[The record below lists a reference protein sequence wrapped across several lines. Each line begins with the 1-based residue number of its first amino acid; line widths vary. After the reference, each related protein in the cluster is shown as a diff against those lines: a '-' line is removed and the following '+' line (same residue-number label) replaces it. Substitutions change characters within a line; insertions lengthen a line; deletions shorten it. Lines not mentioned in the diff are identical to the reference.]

1 MRLLIIISNPKRA
14 SFRQRVAVHLD
25 SLHANGVDCK
35 VAKLPSGPFTRRKLF
50 QQAADYDCVILHKKA
65 LNYLNAVWL
74 RRYSKKIIYD
84 FDDAIM
90 YDAGNPDKPSL
101 KRQKA
106 FQRTVSLADMV
117 IAGNEYL
124 AEHAMEFNKN
134 VEVLPTGLDTKPYII
149 RNMPEKDNKIRLV
162 WIGSRSTLRYL
173 AEIKPVLEEIGLRFD
188 NVVLRIICDHFF
200 DLHNMPVEK
209 CEWSIKTQIS
219 DLITSDIGLA
229 PLPDN
234 RFTRGKCGFKILQYA
249 AASLPIV
256 TSPVGVNLEYVRDG
270 MTGFQA
276 SSSPE
281 WIDKITKLIKNAE
294 LRKKM
299 GTTGRVNV
307 EKYDI
312 DVIGKNLYK
321 ILDKCVTKESPGIS
335 KQSKSLLI
343 PAKKIPDSY
352 KYKVSICIPTY
363 NRKEYLKE
371 TINSILAQT
380 YKDYEIVVVDDGSTD
395 GTEEMLK
402 ELDIPVTYYWQQ
414 NSGDAAARN
423 KLIELARGKY
433 ISFIDS
439 DDLLMPDAIEKMVK
453 IMEAE
458 NGEVIVYGSYY
469 RIDDNGKIYG
479 RCKRRLYSG
488 IITRHLFETIL
499 VHACGSM
506 FPTRILKESPAFDI
520 SLNICSDYDL
530 WLRLS
535 MKHRFIALP
544 EPTFKRRRHS
554 TNLSKASLENCL
566 IEFQVVNRFYH
577 DNGGKEL
584 IPKNVAAK
592 VLSRKKCRAGRY
604 AVKEGLYDQACKLL
618 GESFQEYPNLKSV
631 IYLARAK
638 IVRRLVSSRSVQN

>member
-1 MRLLIIISNPKRA
+1 MKLLIIISNPKRA
-14 SFRQRVAVHLD
+14 SFRQRVAIHLD
-25 SLHANGVDCK
+25 TLHANGLDCK

-50 QQAADYDCVILHKKA
+50 QRAQDYDCVILHKKA

-74 RRYSKKIIYD
+74 RRYSKKIVYD

-117 IAGNEYL
+117 IAGNDYL
-124 AEHAMEFNKN
+124 AEHAMKFNKN

-149 RNMPEKDNKIRLV
+149 QNMPEKDNKIRLV

-173 AEIKPVLEEIGLRFD
+173 AEIKPVLEEIGSRFD

-200 DLHNMPVEK
+200 DLYEMPVEK
-209 CEWSIKTQIS
+209 CQWSIKTQIS

-229 PLPDN
+229 PLSDN

-249 AASLPIV
+249 AAGLPIV
-256 TSPVGVNLEYVRDG
+256 TSPVGVNSKYVMDG
-270 MTGFQA
+270 ITGFQA
-276 SSSPE
+276 SSPPE
-281 WIDKITKLIKNAE
+281 WIDKITELIKNAE

-299 GTTGRVNV
+299 GTTGRTHV

-312 DVIGKNLYK
+312 DIIGKNLYSM
-321 ILDKCVTKESPGIS
+321 LDKCVEKEIPVTDKQIDDIS
-335 KQSKSLLI
+335 I
-343 PAKKIPDSY
+343 TAKKVSDLY

-371 TINSILAQT
+371 TIDSILAQT
-380 YKDYEIVVVDDGSTD
+380 YKDFEIVVVDDGSTD
-395 GTEEMLK
+395 GTEDMLK
-402 ELDIPVTYYWQQ
+402 GLDVPVTYYWQQ

-423 KLIELARGKY
+423 KLIELAQGKY

-439 DDLLMPDAIEKMVK
+439 DDLLMPDAIERMVK

-469 RIDDNGKIYG
+469 RIDNNGKIYG
-479 RCKRRLYSG
+479 RCKRRLHSG

-506 FPTRILKESPAFDI
+506 FPTRILRESPAFDK

-544 EPTFKRRRHS
+544 DPTFKRRRHS

-566 IEFQVVNRFYH
+566 IEFQVINRFYH
-577 DNGGKEL
+577 DNGGKDL
-584 IPKNVAAK
+584 IPKVVAAK

-618 GESFQEYPNLKSV
+618 GESFREYPNVKSAV
-631 IYLARAK
+631 YLARAK
-638 IVRRLVSSRSVQN
+638 IARRLASSRSVQN

>member
-1 MRLLIIISNPKRA
+1 
-14 SFRQRVAVHLD
+14 
-25 SLHANGVDCK
+25 
-35 VAKLPSGPFTRRKLF
+35 
-50 QQAADYDCVILHKKA
+50 
-65 LNYLNAVWL
+65 
-74 RRYSKKIIYD
+74 
-84 FDDAIM
+84 
-90 YDAGNPDKPSL
+90 
-101 KRQKA
+101 
-106 FQRTVSLADMV
+106 
-117 IAGNEYL
+117 
-124 AEHAMEFNKN
+124 
-134 VEVLPTGLDTKPYII
+134 
-149 RNMPEKDNKIRLV
+149 
-162 WIGSRSTLRYL
+162 
-173 AEIKPVLEEIGLRFD
+173 
-188 NVVLRIICDHFF
+188 
-200 DLHNMPVEK
+200 
-209 CEWSIKTQIS
+209 
-219 DLITSDIGLA
+219 
-229 PLPDN
+229 
-234 RFTRGKCGFKILQYA
+234 
-249 AASLPIV
+249 
-256 TSPVGVNLEYVRDG
+256 
-270 MTGFQA
+270 
-276 SSSPE
+276 
-281 WIDKITKLIKNAE
+281 
-294 LRKKM
+294 
-299 GTTGRVNV
+299 
-307 EKYDI
+307 
-312 DVIGKNLYK
+312 
-321 ILDKCVTKESPGIS
+321 
-335 KQSKSLLI
+335 LI